1 MPTDGVSPNN
11 TLAGGASTSA
21 TTHWNSVG
29 AGALMGMIHAV
40 TGPDH
45 MSALVTIAV
54 NQKCAAVWLGIRW
67 GIGHSTGLLLVTGI
81 VLILRDAYDLDQ
93 DQMMALFEHGMNWVV
108 GAISSIAES

>member
-1 MPTDGVSPNN
+1 
-11 TLAGGASTSA
+11 
-21 TTHWNSVG
+21 
-29 AGALMGMIHAV
+29 MGMIHAV

-93 DQMMALFEHGMNWVV
+93 DQIMALFEHGMNWVV